1 MLVDYYVKR
10 QYSYTQKRHHTKM
23 TNPDMKKQC
32 LTTSAGSAST
42 LIKNLACN
50 KQK

>member
-10 QYSYTQKRHHTKM
+10 QYSYTQKRYHTKM
-23 TNPDMKKQC
+23 TNPYMKKR
-32 LTTSAGSAST
+32 LTTSAGSART